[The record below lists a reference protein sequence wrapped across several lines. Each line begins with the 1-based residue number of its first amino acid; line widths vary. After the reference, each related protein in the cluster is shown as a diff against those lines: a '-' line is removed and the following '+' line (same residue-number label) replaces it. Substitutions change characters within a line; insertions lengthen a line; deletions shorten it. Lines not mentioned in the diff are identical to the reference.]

1 MPEGVEV
8 RLFTE
13 ELNKKFA
20 GSVLKEVKILGGKY
34 SRQVEI
40 KGFPAFKRT
49 LPLRI
54 KGVHNKGKFCWIQ
67 FEKGWSL
74 WVTFGLTGMF
84 RFECQDHCHV
94 YFDMGKSGHFYYK
107 DMRNFG
113 TLRVCQCEGELE
125 KKLEGLGVDPLKEKV
140 TGAYLVSRV
149 AGMRSDPEIGKVMI
163 DKQSFVAGIGNY
175 MRAEILYFAGVSPFR
190 RVGDISRKEWDK
202 IAHECNRIFKESYR
216 IQRKNGLHTYPF
228 SVYGRKVDNKG
239 RRVVAGKLGT
249 GDRTIWWVPEVQ
261 K

>member
-13 ELNKKFA
+13 EINKKFT
-20 GSVLKEVKILGGKY
+20 GSVMKEVKILGGKY

-40 KGFPAFKRT
+40 KGLSKFRSA

-54 KGVHNKGKFCWIQ
+54 EGVFNKGKFCWIQ

-84 RFECQDHCHV
+84 RFECEDHCHV

-113 TLRVCQCEGELE
+113 TLKACQCGAELE
-125 KKLEGLGVDPLKEKV
+125 KKLGSLGIDPLEDKV
-140 TGAYLVSRV
+140 TGRYLMERVS
-149 AGMRSDPEIGKVMI
+149 AMRSDPEIGKVMI
-163 DKQSFVAGIGNY
+163 EKQSFVAGIGNY
-175 MRAEILYFAGVSPFR
+175 MRAEILYFARISPFR
-190 RVGDISRKEWDK
+190 RVKEISSKEWDK
-202 IAHECNRIFKESYR
+202 IAHECNRIFKDSYK
-216 IQRKNGLHTYPF
+216 IQKKNGLHTYPF
-228 SVYGRKVDNKG
+228 AVYRRRRDDKGRKVVSD
-239 RRVVAGKLGT
+239 KLGA